1 MSRLRIRL
9 ARPEEAELICAIEG
23 SAAEAFRGS
32 VHAQVA
38 DHPPAPAAAYA
49 ALISA
54 GLVLIAERDGQ
65 PVGFAAC
72 EVLPGAV
79 HLKEL
84 AVRYERQG
92 QGIGRALV
100 EAVAA
105 EARRRSLPAVTL
117 TTFRDIS
124 WNAPWYA
131 RLGFA
136 ELGPE
141 AQDEHL
147 RDELAAGARRGLTAR
162 CAMRLKV

>member
-1 MSRLRIRL
+1 MSKLRIRL

-32 VHAQVA
+32 AHAHVA
-38 DHPPAPAAAYA
+38 DHPPAPASAYA
-49 ALISA
+49 ALVA
-54 GLVLIAERDGQ
+54 TGLVLIAERDGQ

-72 EVLPGAV
+72 EVLAEAL

-131 RLGFA
+131 RQGFV
-136 ELGPE
+136 ELGAE
-141 AQDEHL
+141 GLDEHL
-147 RDELAAGARRGLTAR
+147 RGELAAGARNGLTAR
-162 CAMRLKV
+162 CAMRLRV